1 MIKPYINIL
10 KLWLDKEWIAMLKKF
25 FNHVENYTRDIMEEN
40 SDNLKMFEIR
50 PGIYSNIDPNK
61 LQDCNVPDFDLNR

>member
-1 MIKPYINIL
+1 
-10 KLWLDKEWIAMLKKF
+10 MLKKF

-50 PGIYSNIDPNK
+50 PGIYSNIDHNK
-61 LQDCNVPDFDLNR
+61 LQDYNVPDFDLNR

>member
-1 MIKPYINIL
+1 
-10 KLWLDKEWIAMLKKF
+10 MLKRF
-25 FNHVENYTRDIMEEN
+25 FKHVENYTRDIMEEN

-50 PGIYSNIDPNK
+50 PGIYSNVDPNR